1 MKALK
6 TLALGTFAALGLIGL
21 VFGATTVNQTV
32 TMQISQICLVGV
44 SGNPAAL
51 NVTAPA
57 TAGDQPSN
65 PSDNATYAR
74 YTSVIPSGQTRKLQV
89 NWGGSDAAPAGC
101 SLKLTA
107 APQSGKGTTAGQK
120 TVSATA
126 QDIVTGIGSCAT
138 GTGGTD
144 GAQLTYVL
152 SIDDFASL
160 IQTASTQ
167 ATITLTLTDAS

>member
-1 MKALK
+1 MKAMK
-6 TLALGTFAALGLIGL
+6 TLALGTFAALGLMGF

-32 TMQISQICLVGV
+32 TMQVSAICVVGV
-44 SGNPAAL
+44 SGNPATL

-57 TAGDQPSN
+57 TAGDSPSN
-65 PSDNATYAR
+65 PSDDTTYAR

-152 SIDDFASL
+152 SVDTLASL
-160 IQTASTQ
+160 VVTTATN